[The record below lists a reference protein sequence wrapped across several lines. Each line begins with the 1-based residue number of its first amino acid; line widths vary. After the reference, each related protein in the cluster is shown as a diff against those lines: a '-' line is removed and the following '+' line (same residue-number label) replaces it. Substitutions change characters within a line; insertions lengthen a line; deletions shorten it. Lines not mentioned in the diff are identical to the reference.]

1 MEAER
6 TGVKFDPSGEC
17 LGPPQVG
24 NDVRALEKNDRKD
37 SPEQGTDADVF
48 FEIPECWNCSVFG
61 TQLPVFF
68 AAFFFYSGLQR
79 FHLYLENTLP
89 QHPRACFIPL
99 RDQTTSFSHLIK

>member
-6 TGVKFDPSGEC
+6 TGVKFDPAGEC

-48 FEIPECWNCSVFG
+48 CEIPECWNCSVFG
-61 TQLPVFF
+61 TQLPGILFCSIFF
-68 AAFFFYSGLQR
+68 STVDFSASNYIWKILCP
-79 FHLYLENTLP
+79 NTRGHASIL
-89 QHPRACFIPL
+89 
-99 RDQTTSFSHLIK
+99 